1 MALKHELSLAG
12 SRVPELHTTVLAT
25 GHDPLAVGSEGDA
38 EDKVLVSLEGLDA
51 LAALGLDTST
61 VVEASVVEL
70 PHLDRLIKRTR
81 NEVAAIGRECNTV
94 DTILV
99 ALFAFSAL
107 DKNTSLGIPNADA
120 LVQATGSDEAVVGGD
135 GDSGN
140 AILDLESEDA
150 LVLLDVPKS
159 NCAVAGT
166 RGDVTSVR
174 REVERVDVLF
184 VARELVKDALGG
196 NVPDLFEH

>member
-1 MALKHELSLAG
+1 MALKHELGLASG
-12 SRVPELHTTVLAT
+12 RVPELHAAVLAT
-25 GHDPLAVGSEGDA
+25 GHDPLAIGSECDA
-38 EDKVLVSLEGLDA
+38 EDKVLVALESLDA
-51 LAALGLDTST
+51 LAALGLDAGA
-61 VVEASVVEL
+61 VVEAAVVEL
-70 PHLDRLIKRTR
+70 PHLDRLVERTR
-81 NEVAAIGRECNTV
+81 HEVATV
-94 DTILV
+94 GGEGDTVHTILV
-99 ALFAFSAL
+99 ALLAFGAL
-107 DKNTSLGIPNADA
+107 DKNTGLGIPDADA
-120 LVQATGSDEAVVGGD
+120 LVQAACSDEAVVGGD